1 MKKQKNNIS
10 GSVDYKA
17 EKKSYTAPVVVDEI
31 LSDDGE
37 ELYVLENGNT
47 IPKLRYDSMWKVPKN
62 KILPKNYRVDLN
74 SKFKI

>member
-1 MKKQKNNIS
+1 MKKQKNDIS

-17 EKKSYTAPVVVDEI
+17 EKKAYTAPLVVDEI

-37 ELYVLENGNT
+37 ELYVLESGNT
-47 IPKLRYDSMWKVPKN
+47 IPKLRYDSMWNIPKN
-62 KILPKNYRVDLN
+62 KILPKNHRVDLN